1 MIGETSPVAKKL
13 TPMSLEPLAAQ
24 GSSTLKTIQCSEIY
38 MRLRHL
44 QIGLWVAAIAAIII
58 FAGTRWTTQS
68 EGVAENSP
76 AFTPVFTLADEEG
89 RIRTSAEFRGKFLL
103 VFFGFTNCP
112 DVCPTTLSDVA
123 QVMDDLGADAEKV
136 QPLFVSIDP
145 ERDRRL
151 GLADYTAAF
160 HPAILGLAGTE
171 TETQAAAD
179 SFKIF
184 YEREDDAASP
194 DGYSMAHSP
203 GLFLIGPD
211 GEWLRQFT
219 YGTPAADILS
229 DLQTRF

>member
-1 MIGETSPVAKKL
+1 
-13 TPMSLEPLAAQ
+13 
-24 GSSTLKTIQCSEIY
+24 
-38 MRLRHL
+38 MRLSRL
-44 QIGLWVAAIAAIII
+44 QIGLWVAAIAAMII
-58 FAGTRWTTQS
+58 FAGTRWATQG
-68 EGVAENSP
+68 EGVAETGP
-76 AFTPVFTLADEEG
+76 AFTPVFTLADDEG

-123 QVMDDLGADAEKV
+123 QVMDDLGADAGKV
-136 QPLFVSIDP
+136 RPLFVSIDP
-145 ERDRRL
+145 KRDRQL
-151 GLADYTAAF
+151 GLAAYTAAF

-184 YEREDDAASP
+184 FERENDATSP
-194 DGYSMAHSP
+194 DGYSMAHTP

-229 DLQTRF
+229 DLQNRF

>member
-1 MIGETSPVAKKL
+1 
-13 TPMSLEPLAAQ
+13 
-24 GSSTLKTIQCSEIY
+24 
-38 MRLRHL
+38 
-44 QIGLWVAAIAAIII
+44 
-58 FAGTRWTTQS
+58 
-68 EGVAENSP
+68 
-76 AFTPVFTLADEEG
+76 
-89 RIRTSAEFRGKFLL
+89 
-103 VFFGFTNCP
+103 
-112 DVCPTTLSDVA
+112 
-123 QVMDDLGADAEKV
+123 

-151 GLADYTAAF
+151 GLAAYTAAF

-171 TETQAAAD
+171 AETQAAAH

-184 YEREDDAASP
+184 YGRENDAAVP

>member
-1 MIGETSPVAKKL
+1 MTDIDPQEGDRATPSRRAGLLVFGLVALLLGVVVALIL
-13 TPMSLEPLAAQ
+13 TP
-24 GSSTLKTIQCSEIY
+24 G
-38 MRLRHL
+38 
-44 QIGLWVAAIAAIII
+44 WVNDA
-58 FAGTRWTTQS
+58 
-68 EGVAENSP
+68 
-76 AFTPVFTLADEEG
+76 PVSASANGPGGPFTLTNTQG
-89 RIRTSAEFRGKFLL
+89 RTVTNRALLGKPYAI
-103 VFFGFTNCP
+103 FFGFTRCP

-151 GLADYTAAF
+151 GLAAYTAAF

-184 YEREDDAASP
+184 YERENDAASL

-219 YGTPAADILS
+219 YGTSAAEILS

>member
-1 MIGETSPVAKKL
+1 
-13 TPMSLEPLAAQ
+13 
-24 GSSTLKTIQCSEIY
+24 
-38 MRLRHL
+38 MRLRRL
-44 QIGLWVAAIAAIII
+44 QLGLWVAAIAAMII
-58 FAGTRWTTQS
+58 FAGTRWATRS

-151 GLADYTAAF
+151 GLAAYTAAF

-184 YEREDDAASP
+184 YERENDATSP

>member
-1 MIGETSPVAKKL
+1 
-13 TPMSLEPLAAQ
+13 
-24 GSSTLKTIQCSEIY
+24 
-38 MRLRHL
+38 MRLRRL
-44 QIGLWVAAIAAIII
+44 QTGLWIAAIAAIII
-58 FAGTRWTTQS
+58 FAGTRWATQGD
-68 EGVAENSP
+68 GVAETSP
-76 AFTPVFTLADEEG
+76 AFTPVFTLADQEG
-89 RIRTSAEFRGKFLL
+89 RIRTSTEFRGKFLL

-184 YEREDDAASP
+184 YERENDAASP

-219 YGTPAADILS
+219 YGTPPAEILS

>member
-1 MIGETSPVAKKL
+1 
-13 TPMSLEPLAAQ
+13 
-24 GSSTLKTIQCSEIY
+24 
-38 MRLRHL
+38 MRLSRL
-44 QIGLWVAAIAAIII
+44 QIGLWVAAIAAMII
-58 FAGTRWTTQS
+58 FAGTRWATQG
-68 EGVAENSP
+68 EGVAETGP
-76 AFTPVFTLADEEG
+76 AFTPVFTLADDEG
-89 RIRTSAEFRGKFLL
+89 RIRTSSEFRGKFLL

-123 QVMDDLGADAEKV
+123 QVMDDLGADAGKV

-151 GLADYTAAF
+151 GLAAYTAAF

-184 YEREDDAASP
+184 FERENDAASP
-194 DGYSMAHSP
+194 DGYSMAHTP

-229 DLQTRF
+229 DLQNRF

>member
-1 MIGETSPVAKKL
+1 
-13 TPMSLEPLAAQ
+13 
-24 GSSTLKTIQCSEIY
+24 
-38 MRLRHL
+38 MRLSRL
-44 QIGLWVAAIAAIII
+44 QIGLWVAAIVATIV
-58 FAGTRWTTQS
+58 FAGTRWTTQDGS
-68 EGVAENSP
+68 GAETGP
-76 AFTPVFTLADEEG
+76 AFMPVFALADDTG

-123 QVMDDLGADAEKV
+123 QVMDDLGADAGKV
-136 QPLFVSIDP
+136 QPLFISIDP

-151 GLADYTAAF
+151 GLADFTSAF

-171 TETQAAAD
+171 AETRAAAD

-184 YEREDDAASP
+184 YERENDAASP
-194 DGYSMAHSP
+194 DGYAMTHSP

-211 GEWLRQFT
+211 GEWLRQFA